1 MKQFYALFSLA
12 FLLPAVSPA
21 QDLAANN
28 TPVTRNYSWNTK
40 TDSTISRETPSRK
53 PQQWDREEDQVNG
66 HIGKTQLAKMKNV
79 NEALIAILRDSC
91 ISDGTYN
98 PLWHGEFFSEKT
110 SPGPIL
116 KFGVHCNYTANA
128 DLGIMANDL
137 SPLLDHLVV
146 NNTDFLTIQP
156 ATAGYSDH
164 QYFEYEAATGKTKY
178 WLVTTGHNQLPYTP
192 LSRKD
197 YLQEARA
204 ELKNKRDQIVADLKQ
219 RMPLRPLAVQAAEKT
234 ATIDQL
240 QRIYSGID
248 LQVRMRSFLN
258 NYRSDEDYLKENIS
272 SGTAGLDHTLHIMDS
287 LSTHLTAAE
296 LGKPA
301 IVSVTAAD
309 FTGFEDNTGGKAM
322 LIKMNTAYF
331 DQNAGV
337 EKPQFFLLSWSAG
350 APEPAITDLNLDKE
364 MGATIDA
371 AVPYLLN
378 ILLVTN
384 SSKK

>member
-1 MKQFYALFSLA
+1 MKQFSALFSLA

-21 QDLAANN
+21 QDLAANT
-28 TPVTRNYSWNTK
+28 TPVTKNYSWNTK
-40 TDSTISRETPSRK
+40 TDSSISRETPSRK
-53 PQQWDREEDQVNG
+53 SQQWDREEDQVNG

-91 ISDGTYN
+91 ISDGTSI
-98 PLWHGEFFSEKT
+98 WHGEFFSEKT

-116 KFGVHCNYTANA
+116 KFGVHCNYTASA
-128 DLGIMANDL
+128 ELDIMANDI

-156 ATAGYSDH
+156 ATAGSSDC
-164 QYFEYEAATGKTKY
+164 QYFEYETATGKIKY
-178 WLVTTGHNQLPYTP
+178 WLVTAVHNQLPYTP
-192 LSRKD
+192 LSRKE
-197 YLQEARA
+197 YLQEARV
-204 ELKNKRDQIVADLKQ
+204 ELKNKKDLIVADLKQ
-219 RMPLRPLAVQAAEKT
+219 RIPVRPLTVQTAEKT
-234 ATIDQL
+234 AAIDQL

-258 NYRSDEDYLKENIS
+258 NYRSDEDYLKENIR
-272 SGTAGLDHTLHIMDS
+272 SGTAGLDNTLHVMDS

-301 IVSVTAAD
+301 MVSVAAAD
-309 FTGFEDNTGGKAM
+309 FVGFEDNTGGKAL

-337 EKPQFFLLSWSAG
+337 EKPQFFLVSWSTG
-350 APEPAITDLNLDKE
+350 APEPATTGLDKE
-364 MGATIDA
+364 MGSTIDA

>member
-28 TPVTRNYSWNTK
+28 TPVTKNYNWNTK
-40 TDSTISRETPSRK
+40 TDSTISHETPSRK

-79 NEALIAILRDSC
+79 NEALIAVLRDSC

-98 PLWHGEFFSEKT
+98 PIWHGEFFSEKT

-128 DLGIMANDL
+128 DLGIVANDI

-156 ATAGYSDH
+156 AAAGPSDC
-164 QYFEYEAATGKTKY
+164 QYFEYEGAAGKIKY
-178 WLVTTGHNQLPYTP
+178 WLVTTAHNQLPYTP
-192 LSRKD
+192 LSRKE

-204 ELKNKRDQIVADLKQ
+204 ELKYKRDQIVADLKQ
-219 RMPLRPLAVQAAEKT
+219 RMPIRLLAVQAAEKT

-240 QRIYSGID
+240 KNMYSGID

-272 SGTAGLDHTLHIMDS
+272 SGTAGLDSTLHVMDS

-301 IVSVTAAD
+301 LVSVAAAD

-322 LIKMNTAYF
+322 LIKMNTSYF

-337 EKPQFFLLSWSAG
+337 EKPQLFLISWNADASKQA
-350 APEPAITDLNLDKE
+350 AIDLDKE
-364 MGATIDA
+364 MGSTIDA

>member
-1 MKQFYALFSLA
+1 
-12 FLLPAVSPA
+12 
-21 QDLAANN
+21 
-28 TPVTRNYSWNTK
+28 
-40 TDSTISRETPSRK
+40 
-53 PQQWDREEDQVNG
+53 
-66 HIGKTQLAKMKNV
+66 
-79 NEALIAILRDSC
+79 
-91 ISDGTYN
+91 
-98 PLWHGEFFSEKT
+98 
-110 SPGPIL
+110 
-116 KFGVHCNYTANA
+116 
-128 DLGIMANDL
+128 MANDL
-137 SPLLDHLVV
+137 GPLLDHLVV

-156 ATAGYSDH
+156 AAAGRSDC
-164 QYFEYEAATGKTKY
+164 QYFEYETATGKIKY
-178 WLVTTGHNQLPYTP
+178 WLVTAVHNQLPYTP
-192 LSRKD
+192 LSRKE

-219 RMPLRPLAVQAAEKT
+219 RMPVRPLAVQAAEKT

-240 QRIYSGID
+240 KSIYSGID

-272 SGTAGLDHTLHIMDS
+272 SGTVGLDNTLHLMDS
-287 LSTHLTAAE
+287 LSTHLTATE

-301 IVSVTAAD
+301 MVSVAAAN
-309 FTGFEDNTGGKAM
+309 FTGFEDNAGGKAM

-337 EKPQFFLLSWSAG
+337 EKPQFFLVSWSAN
-350 APEPAITDLNLDKE
+350 ASEPATTDLDKE
-364 MGATIDA
+364 MGSTIDT

>member
-28 TPVTRNYSWNTK
+28 TPVVKIYGWNTK
-40 TDSTISRETPSRK
+40 TDSSISRETPSRK

-79 NEALIAILRDSC
+79 NEALIAVLRDSC

-98 PLWHGEFFSEKT
+98 PSWHGEFFSEKT

-128 DLGIMANDL
+128 DLGIIANDL
-137 SPLLDHLVV
+137 GPLLDHLVV
-146 NNTDFLTIQP
+146 NNTDFLTIHP
-156 ATAGYSDH
+156 ATAGSSDC
-164 QYFEYEAATGKTKY
+164 QYFEYEAATGKIKY
-178 WLVTTGHNQLPYTP
+178 WLVTAVHNQLPYTP
-192 LSRKD
+192 LIRKE

-204 ELKNKRDQIVADLKQ
+204 ELKNKRDRIVADLKE
-219 RMPLRPLAVQAAEKT
+219 RMPIRPLPVQAAEKA

-240 QRIYSGID
+240 KSIYSGID

-258 NYRSDEDYLKENIS
+258 NYRSDEDYQKENIG
-272 SGTAGLDHTLHIMDS
+272 SGTAGLDNTLHLMDS

-301 IVSVTAAD
+301 MVSVAAAD
-309 FTGFEDNTGGKAM
+309 FTGFEDNMGGKAM
-322 LIKMNTAYF
+322 LIKKMNTAYF
-331 DQNAGV
+331 DPNAGV
-337 EKPQFFLLSWSAG
+337 EKPQFFLVSWSTNT
-350 APEPAITDLNLDKE
+350 PEPATIALDKE
-364 MGATIDA
+364 MGSTIDA

>member
-28 TPVTRNYSWNTK
+28 TPVTKNYTWNTK
-40 TDSTISRETPSRK
+40 TDSSISRETPSRK
-53 PQQWDREEDQVNG
+53 PQQWDREEDQLNG

-91 ISDGTYN
+91 ISDGTSI
-98 PLWHGEFFSEKT
+98 WHGEFFSEKT

-128 DLGIMANDL
+128 HLDIMANDL
-137 SPLLDHLVV
+137 GPLLDHLVV
-146 NNTDFLTIQP
+146 NNTDFLTIRP
-156 ATAGYSDH
+156 AMAGHSDC
-164 QYFEYEAATGKTKY
+164 QYFEYETATGKIKY
-178 WLVTTGHNQLPYTP
+178 WLVTTAHNQLPYTP
-192 LSRKD
+192 LSRKE

-219 RMPLRPLAVQAAEKT
+219 KMPIRPLTVQVAEKT

-240 QRIYSGID
+240 KNIYSGID

-272 SGTAGLDHTLHIMDS
+272 SGTAGLDSTLHLMDS

-301 IVSVTAAD
+301 LVSVAAAD
-309 FTGFEDNTGGKAM
+309 FTGFEDNTDGKAM

-337 EKPQFFLLSWSAG
+337 EKPQFFLISWSAG